1 MLKETDHRCKE
12 RRCMKKERDMSFSSD
27 LKKELGQ
34 LIDAPRHCRIAELA
48 ALTWFLASAGKESG
62 ALRLDYYSGNPYAL
76 NAAAELI
83 SRLFKKKSGPVQ
95 EKASVGSKKYT
106 FSVTD
111 PDICE
116 NLVKTIKCRENEM
129 VPEAGLLIQKECCKR
144 AFLRGAFLSA
154 GTVNDP
160 GTSYNFEINCR
171 SPEQAEILAEVFS
184 SLHIRA
190 KTTKRGRYY
199 SLYNKESEQVSDL
212 IGLMGARVGLLELE
226 NTKIYKSMRG
236 SVNRKVNCET
246 ANINKAANASAKQIE
261 DIRLI
266 REKQGLET
274 LSAGLD
280 EIARLRLEY
289 PEATLKELGEL
300 MDPPVGKSGVN
311 HRLRKLSSL
320 AEGLR
325 AAEGSENDIKKS

>member
-1 MLKETDHRCKE
+1 
-12 RRCMKKERDMSFSSD
+12 MSFSSD
-27 LKKELGQ
+27 LKSELGR
-34 LIDAPRHCRIAELA
+34 LIDASRHCRIAELA
-48 ALTWFLASAGKESG
+48 SVTWFLAVPGVSEGKP
-62 ALRLDYYSGNPYAL
+62 ALDYYSENPHAL

-83 SRLFKKKSGPVQ
+83 FRLFRFKTEPVRANTV
-95 EKASVGSKKYT
+95 KGNRRYHLSVA
-106 FSVTD
+106 D
-111 PDICE
+111 PDVCE
-116 NLVKTIKCRENEM
+116 SILKAVKYREDAG
-129 VPEAGLLIQKECCKR
+129 PEAAMLIQKECCKR

-160 GTSYNFEINCR
+160 GRSYNFEINCR
-171 SPEQAEILAEVFS
+171 DPKQAEVLAEVFS
-184 SLHIRA
+184 ALRIRA
-190 KTTKRGRYY
+190 KITKRGRYY

-261 DIRLI
+261 DILLI
-266 REKQGLET
+266 REKIGFET

-280 EIARLRLEY
+280 EIARLRLDY

-300 MDPPVGKSGVN
+300 MDPPLGKSGIN
-311 HRLRKLSSL
+311 HRLRKLCSL
-320 AEGLR
+320 ADGLR
-325 AAEGSENDIKKS
+325 AVEDSENDSKNS